1 MAKEPV
7 EQFNELIVKLKS
19 LADQVRGKDNSEIDF
34 EDLLKQWREPMQK
47 RKQNALPGKKK
58 RRSNRKRKRTTKR

>member
-47 RKQNALPGKKK
+47 RKQNALPDKKK

>member
-1 MAKEPV
+1 MAKEPA

-47 RKQNALPGKKK
+47 RKQNALPDKKK